1 MPFTLKLLGVQE
13 ETFNAGLIITA
24 YRIIDEKDQ
33 IVTFA
38 NTLEEAKRKLDKYRQ
53 LYPEHT
59 FSILE

>member
-1 MPFTLKLLGVQE
+1 MPFTLKLLGAQE
-13 ETFNAGLIITA
+13 ETFNTGLIITA

-33 IVTFA
+33 IVTYA
-38 NTLEEAKRKLDKYRQ
+38 NTLEEAKQKLNKYQQ